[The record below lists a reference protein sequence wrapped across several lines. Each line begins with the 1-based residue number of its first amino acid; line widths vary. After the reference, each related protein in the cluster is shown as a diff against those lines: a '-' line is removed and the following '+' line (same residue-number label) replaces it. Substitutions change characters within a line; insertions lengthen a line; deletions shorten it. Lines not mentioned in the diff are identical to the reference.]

1 MNNYEEIKCI
11 GNGSFGQVY
20 LVKSKQDGQ
29 KYAVK
34 TINIVDIKEKDR
46 KNMEN
51 EVNRPP
57 NTQILMKIGRITST
71 AGTSQHRRIQR
82 LIH

>member
-51 EVNRPP
+51 EVNHPP
-57 NTQILMKIGRITST
+57 
-71 AGTSQHRRIQR
+71 
-82 LIH
+82 